1 MAGPAGLLCGRLR
14 RWLGVPE
21 VAEATPRDESAEE
34 SDADNAKVIAE
45 LAYRR
50 YTEEHARGKDIEAKA
65 GPILS
70 LLSAAII
77 FGAGNISNG
86 GRCLIGWEAW
96 VFSVILIVG
105 IVMLVLAELNM
116 LLVLSIQVFKY
127 INLREWALE
136 KYTRRTPAELRSTY
150 EDIAG
155 SYRLYTD
162 ENIALNTRK
171 TERYTRALGFLFFG
185 VVIIVSD
192 FMWAGCGLPRFW

>member
-1 MAGPAGLLCGRLR
+1 MLRERLR
-14 RWLGVPE
+14 LWLGISG
-21 VAEATPRDESAEE
+21 EAATLDEE
-34 SDADNAKVIAE
+34 SVDDNDADNAKAIAE
-45 LAYRR
+45 PAYRR

-70 LLSAAII
+70 LLSAEII

-86 GRCLIGWEAW
+86 GRCLGGWEAW
-96 VFSVILIVG
+96 IFYVILIVG
-105 IVMLVLAELNM
+105 IIMLVLAELNM

-136 KYTRRTPAELRSTY
+136 KYTRRSSTALRSTY

-155 SYRLYTD
+155 SYRSYTD
-162 ENIALNTRK
+162 ENIALNNKK

-192 FMWAGCGLPRFW
+192 FMWAGCGLPRLW